1 VQFGLS
7 KHDQINC
14 IRHDRAHELVNSPK
28 VRKET
33 LFEYCEAYIDPQA
46 HIPVA
51 MASISSTYLIPAVLL
66 NPVVILHGF
75 NTFCSHFIS
84 ITLPSTTSNHQWLQN
99 LGPASAP
106 GPYFDV
112 HNNDQLCWGYTLL
125 MVVVQILAYGKVN
138 DTRVRKKSARAAAK
152 AERERKAAQKDQKL
166 VSGLCTSGKMDGH
179 ISESDKLQDATLSPH
194 TKNAMNGY
202 SAAPHDECT
211 APGSKVD
218 LQNIEDSTTEP
229 SSEEEMIV

>member
-1 VQFGLS
+1 
-7 KHDQINC
+7 
-14 IRHDRAHELVNSPK
+14 
-28 VRKET
+28 
-33 LFEYCEAYIDPQA
+33 
-46 HIPVA
+46 

-66 NPVVILHGF
+66 NPVVIVHGF

-84 ITLPSTTSNHQWLQN
+84 TTLASTTSNHQWLQN

-112 HNNDQLCWGYTLL
+112 HKNDQLCWGYTLL

-166 VSGLCTSGKMDGH
+166 VSELCASRKMNGH
-179 ISESDKLQDATLSPH
+179 ISESDKLKDVTLSSH
-194 TKNAMNGY
+194 TKDAMNGHS
-202 SAAPHDECT
+202 SASHDKCT
-211 APGSKVD
+211 ASGGKVD